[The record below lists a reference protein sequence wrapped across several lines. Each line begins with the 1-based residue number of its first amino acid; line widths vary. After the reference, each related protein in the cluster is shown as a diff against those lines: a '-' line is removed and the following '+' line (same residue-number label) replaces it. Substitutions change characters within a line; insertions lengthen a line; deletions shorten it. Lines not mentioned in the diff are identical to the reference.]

1 MSIHVC
7 KQCGSRFEYCRMCVF
22 RPIRYKDA
30 GFCSKE
36 CYEAS
41 KNVVAPTVKIEPI
54 VEEISIVE
62 PIVEDEVESS
72 IEDIQPIEDVEV
84 EVEAVVSAET
94 PIETTTAVE
103 SEIKNETSNTY
114 KNKKNKYETVH
125 E

>member
-7 KQCGSRFEYCRMCVF
+7 KQCGTRFEYCRMCVF

-41 KNVVAPTVKIEPI
+41 KNVTVKSESIVEEVITVEIEEPI
-54 VEEISIVE
+54 VENNGESSTENIQSIEEEISV
-62 PIVEDEVESS
+62 EVESEAIAS
-72 IEDIQPIEDVEV
+72 VETIAEV
-84 EVEAVVSAET
+84 ESIIKKET
-94 PIETTTAVE
+94 
-103 SEIKNETSNTY
+103 NTY
-114 KNKKNKYETVH
+114 KKKKNKYQVH

>member
-7 KQCGSRFEYCRMCVF
+7 KQCGLRFEYCRACVF

-41 KNVVAPTVKIEPI
+41 KNVVVEAEPI
-54 VEEISIVE
+54 KEEILIE
-62 PIVEDEVESS
+62 EVQPTEEV
-72 IEDIQPIEDVEV
+72 IEVDTV
-84 EVEAVVSAET
+84 VEAEIPVV
-94 PIETTTAVE
+94 ETT
-103 SEIKNETSNTY
+103 EIKKETNTY
-114 KNKKNKYETVH
+114 KKKKNKYQVH